1 MDPQLLTYVQQARNA
16 GVGDEEIAAQLR
28 SQGWQ
33 ENVIAEALDLGDAQ
47 AAVPEL
53 ERPGGLP
60 PGQYETDAQRPESAK
75 GPVVLLAVFLVLGLV
90 AAVAAFVV
98 VG

>member
-1 MDPQLLTYVQQARNA
+1 MDPQLLVYVQQARNA
-16 GVGDEEIAAQLR
+16 GIGDEEIAAQLR

-33 ENVIAEALDLGDAQ
+33 ESVIAEALDLGNAQ

-60 PGQYETDAQRPESAK
+60 PGQYEIEAERPESAK
-75 GPVVLLAVFLVLGLV
+75 GPVMLLAIFLVLGLV
-90 AAVAAFVV
+90 AAVATFLFI
-98 VG
+98 